1 MKVKLHK
8 KNLPA
13 ANSSNILPVKLKSG
27 NNDLKQTLFITVLL
41 ERNRSVER
49 VSVSELTSQP
59 LWFTLTSASWCAA
72 DEQQTPADGESG
84 KIKTSKWT
92 KTPASHQKMAAVCR
106 EEVMNISNLTHA
118 QSYKLKMLEKYPCL

>member
-27 NNDLKQTLFITVLL
+27 NNDLKQTLFITVL

-49 VSVSELTSQP
+49 VSVSELTSHP
-59 LWFTLTSASWCAA
+59 L
-72 DEQQTPADGESG
+72 
-84 KIKTSKWT
+84 
-92 KTPASHQKMAAVCR
+92 
-106 EEVMNISNLTHA
+106 
-118 QSYKLKMLEKYPCL
+118 

>member
-27 NNDLKQTLFITVLL
+27 NNDLKQTLFITVL

-59 LWFTLTSASWCAA
+59 L
-72 DEQQTPADGESG
+72 
-84 KIKTSKWT
+84 
-92 KTPASHQKMAAVCR
+92 
-106 EEVMNISNLTHA
+106 
-118 QSYKLKMLEKYPCL
+118 

>member
-13 ANSSNILPVKLKSG
+13 ANSSNILHVKLKSG

-59 LWFTLTSASWCAA
+59 L
-72 DEQQTPADGESG
+72 
-84 KIKTSKWT
+84 
-92 KTPASHQKMAAVCR
+92 
-106 EEVMNISNLTHA
+106 
-118 QSYKLKMLEKYPCL
+118 